1 VPNIGH
7 RHVWA
12 ELALRD
18 EAHGRTAWSQRIEHG
33 GSVSAQDKAI
43 ALDEGEIVLHSVGLV
58 DIDNSTVGLM
68 LDISARHVRA
78 EKAKD
83 ELDPVTFTL
92 GGTEMIRE
100 MSTHANVVKVE
111 VVVERASDALLCNLP
126 YLTSNQRGEE

>member
-1 VPNIGH
+1 MPNIGH

-43 ALDEGEIVLHSVGLV
+43 VLDEGEIVLHSVGLV

-68 LDISARHVRA
+68 LDMSITHGIA
-78 EKAKD
+78 E
-83 ELDPVTFTL
+83 
-92 GGTEMIRE
+92 R
-100 MSTHANVVKVE
+100 
-111 VVVERASDALLCNLP
+111 
-126 YLTSNQRGEE
+126 QRTNRIL